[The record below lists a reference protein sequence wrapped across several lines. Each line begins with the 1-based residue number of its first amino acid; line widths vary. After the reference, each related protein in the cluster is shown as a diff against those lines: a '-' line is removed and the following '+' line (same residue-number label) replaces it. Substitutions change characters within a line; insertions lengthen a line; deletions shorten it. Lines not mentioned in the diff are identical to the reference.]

1 MIITTTSSFQA
12 VPVLS
17 VFDVLCVISLPC
29 RRVPNDLLH
38 VKAASSNYLVIA
50 TALCH
55 KLLLLWANILSVLDR
70 FHCRPDL
77 GKLWNN
83 GGICC
88 IWYRGC
94 LLFFATNSL
103 FQRTLIRHWHW
114 LSVMWIRHIIM
125 WSTNHFAVVMSFIQ
139 QALYSRA
146 HSFLPSKIRILQ
158 TDLLP
163 RSGATIIIWRLQ
175 LVSGSLLSCPSKHAL
190 GNSGCL

>member
-1 MIITTTSSFQA
+1 MEVPLSRQQCGDNCEEACWDQNIAPEFQKPGQSQNKVVHVTFQALGKHLRIIMIITTTSSFQA

-114 LSVMWIRHIIM
+114 LSVM
-125 WSTNHFAVVMSFIQ
+125 
-139 QALYSRA
+139 
-146 HSFLPSKIRILQ
+146 
-158 TDLLP
+158 
-163 RSGATIIIWRLQ
+163 
-175 LVSGSLLSCPSKHAL
+175 
-190 GNSGCL
+190 